1 MGGIGIGDNGIL
13 SADIETLYLS
23 GDGSGEDLCGLE
35 AGFGVELHAPGLLEF
50 FPDGIVVHFLV
61 AGVVRGQGAHV
72 AGTLDVVLSPEGIDP
87 AAAPAHLTRDESQ
100 VGEAHDALGT
110 SSVFR
115 HAQAIDDGRLACL
128 RVHPGSFPQ
137 TIRID
142 VADLSHL
149 FRGVVSDQL
158 LKRFEVLCVFGNI
171 FLILKTLFQDHMDQ
185 AVDQGDIGTRAELQM
200 DVRLFRQG
208 DIAGVS
214 DDEAGALL
222 HSLTDL
228 HAHHRV
234 CLFRIGA
241 YQENA
246 VHVVSDVVDR
256 VGHRARTQRFCK
268 AGHRRGVAYAGA
280 VVRVVIAKTGP
291 DHLLAHVDIFVGR
304 ARAGKAR
311 QRLVSVLPADVH
323 ESAGRIVNGLI
334 PGSGLEFAG
343 LPVFDQRC
351 AQTVVGVDKI
361 EAAGPALDTHKEMV
375 GGTIGRFHTD
385 DPVSLYY
392 QIHLAAGCAV
402 GAGRADL
409 LHFPFPVAIPALERQ
424 CACGTGLGTVA
435 AALAAGVLPAGPE
448 GGLDHMPGARTP
460 AGQGAVDS
468 RPVADTDASLTV
480 DTFSRF
486 VGKIGV
492 IIEKGELFL
501 HLHPGALKTGLPD
514 IIGIAQLLQAAD
526 AVARTA
532 HAVHV
537 VIGQNEAEHGAAE
550 RGQGI
555 RLRADLHSLCD
566 LCPAGRQH
574 RIQSFRLYHAETA
587 GTDLVDPG
595 HVA

>member
-1 MGGIGIGDNGIL
+1 M
-13 SADIETLYLS
+13 
-23 GDGSGEDLCGLE
+23 
-35 AGFGVELHAPGLLEF
+35 
-50 FPDGIVVHFLV
+50 
-61 AGVVRGQGAHV
+61 
-72 AGTLDVVLSPEGIDP
+72 
-87 AAAPAHLTRDESQ
+87 
-100 VGEAHDALGT
+100 
-110 SSVFR
+110 
-115 HAQAIDDGRLACL
+115 
-128 RVHPGSFPQ
+128 
-137 TIRID
+137 
-142 VADLSHL
+142 
-149 FRGVVSDQL
+149 
-158 LKRFEVLCVFGNI
+158 
-171 FLILKTLFQDHMDQ
+171 
-185 AVDQGDIGTRAELQM
+185 
-200 DVRLFRQG
+200 
-208 DIAGVS
+208 
-214 DDEAGALL
+214 
-222 HSLTDL
+222 
-228 HAHHRV
+228 
-234 CLFRIGA
+234 
-241 YQENA
+241 
-246 VHVVSDVVDR
+246 
-256 VGHRARTQRFCK
+256 
-268 AGHRRGVAYAGA
+268 
-280 VVRVVIAKTGP
+280 
-291 DHLLAHVDIFVGR
+291 
-304 ARAGKAR
+304 
-311 QRLVSVLPADVH
+311 
-323 ESAGRIVNGLI
+323 
-334 PGSGLEFAG
+334 
-343 LPVFDQRC
+343 
-351 AQTVVGVDKI
+351 DKI

-486 VGKIGV
+486 VGKIGM

-501 HLHPGALKTGLPD
+501 HLHPGALKTSLPD